1 MKLGEE
7 KEKKKA
13 LETTKRALEK
23 RKKQA
28 QKMSEGNQNS
38 KAQKTARLK
47 EIDKELQRI
56 EKDMENIP
64 AQIKSLE
71 DELHEPYEPTVKEI
85 KKIATTLEDD
95 DNKKR
100 SDKAKQALKKKE
112 DAEKSKAQKAARLK
126 EIFDE
131 QERIKKLMSDIPAR
145 INSLQAE
152 SRKWDEPIGLKEQE
166 ISEVRTQISELKI
179 HEDAK
184 DDRFNINNS
193 RDEHGHTF
201 LMVSAQNNDIDM
213 ATLCFELKA
222 DPNLTN
228 HQGLTAMSFAFF
240 FKFQAMVDLIAA
252 NGGTYPTHQEDA
264 WRGIMSAGT
273 RQVQNVID

>member
-1 MKLGEE
+1 
-7 KEKKKA
+7 
-13 LETTKRALEK
+13 
-23 RKKQA
+23 
-28 QKMSEGNQNS
+28 MSEGNQNS

-85 KKIATTLEDD
+85 KKIATTIEDD

-100 SDKAKQALKKKE
+100 SDKAKQALKRKKMLRN
-112 DAEKSKAQKAARLK
+112 QKAARLK

-152 SRKWDEPIGLKEQE
+152 SRKWDEPIGLKEQD
-166 ISEVRTQISELKI
+166 ISELRTQISELKV

-193 RDEHGHTF
+193 RDEHGHIF
-201 LMVSAQNNDIDM
+201 LMVSAENNDIDM

-222 DPNLTN
+222 DPNVTN